1 MTSSE
6 TSSSH
11 WKCKHDVTGEM
22 LPPSSKWG
30 SKSKMDMLNPVI
42 ISSQLNFTLTHPA
55 DVMEKSLDVTT
66 ISIEP
71 LTTPPVPPS
80 SPQALSILS
89 QLPGPQST
97 LSLTLSSD
105 SEVLDKAIRIVTAD
119 KDFLLEVDLLAA
131 SLFFSNTSNELVH
144 VAQTFIALS
153 DRLCNIAFFCV
164 NLKMW
169 VLITQE
175 RGREKLLWMLM
186 TMIQCHTSPPFLCFH
201 LVMSGPCVVLS
212 LCLVSSYMM
221 LFDTS

>member
-1 MTSSE
+1 M
-6 TSSSH
+6 
-11 WKCKHDVTGEM
+11 
-22 LPPSSKWG
+22 P
-30 SKSKMDMLNPVI
+30 NPVI
-42 ISSQLNFTLTHPA
+42 ISSQLNFTLTHLA
-55 DVMEKSLDVTT
+55 DVMKKSLDVTT

-71 LTTPPVPPS
+71 LTTPPVPSS

-89 QLPGPQST
+89 QLPDPQST
-97 LSLTLSSD
+97 LSSTLSSV

-144 VAQTFIALS
+144 VAQTFIAFS

-175 RGREKLLWMLM
+175 RGREKLL
-186 TMIQCHTSPPFLCFH
+186 
-201 LVMSGPCVVLS
+201 
-212 LCLVSSYMM
+212 
-221 LFDTS
+221 